1 MKEIIYLDTDLTNSL
16 LAQLDQGL
24 ITSFSAEQNSQE
36 GLTEGQQSS
45 FAKQGTVKGGVHLG
59 GLLFGK
65 TGIDGQVTT
74 TATETTSDSRT
85 FLEGEK
91 DILNKAFHDYSLNI
105 LENKLVEQEHLK
117 HGPDFNVG
125 DLHLGEATY
134 QYYDF
139 DLINKISNVEAL
151 GEIMSFGKPGHV
163 LSMEEAFQLHNKKIT
178 KQTSNLELQKINEA
192 KSMVENYESLRPF
205 LKTLKQMEVYSSYTN
220 TVFGGASVIKMGN
233 KLGLLKKKYLREGS
247 EALSLRTDDNR
258 KLKFLVRIIGL
269 KEDVQIGD
277 PSKLMDPS
285 QMNVIP
291 SIIFDV
297 VLGSMNIIKK
307 GDVLVTPLAIYYE

>member
-1 MKEIIYLDTDLTNSL
+1 M
-16 LAQLDQGL
+16 
-24 ITSFSAEQNSQE
+24 
-36 GLTEGQQSS
+36 
-45 FAKQGTVKGGVHLG
+45 
-59 GLLFGK
+59 
-65 TGIDGQVTT
+65 
-74 TATETTSDSRT
+74 
-85 FLEGEK
+85 
-91 DILNKAFHDYSLNI
+91 
-105 LENKLVEQEHLK
+105 EQEHLK

-125 DLHLGEATY
+125 DLHLEKQHTNTTTLI
-134 QYYDF
+134 F
-139 DLINKISNVEAL
+139 INKISNVEAL
-151 GEIMSFGKPGHV
+151 GEIMSFGTPGLV

-178 KQTSNLELQKINEA
+178 KQTSSLEHQKINEA

-205 LKTLKQMEVYSSYTN
+205 FRTLKQMEIYSSYTN

-247 EALSLRTDDNR
+247 RSLSLRTDDNR
-258 KLKFLVRIIGL
+258 KLKYLVRIIGL

-277 PSKLMDPS
+277 PSKLVDPS

-291 SIIFDV
+291 SIIFDI